1 MKGVNI
7 WLVGLDKVDG
17 VWVEHNCRDTAIRP
31 FPPPH
36 PDKCPAGYTTF
47 IDPVNPHSNIKLFPF
62 RIGKV
67 FPQCLF
73 CGTFKVHLLSSLC
86 HSGFGNIQRPS
97 FFQIWSTHIIQPYI
111 LYIHNICY
119 ESHPGSLAQYHS
131 LDIAWHFILRNR
143 RISAF
148 NMQESWFFKQDK
160 AISTN
165 TFIPI
170 YQKQS

>member
-1 MKGVNI
+1 MVDDDLFDQVEGVNI

-73 CGTFKVHLLSSLC
+73 CGTLKYTCWALYAIVVSEIYSNPLFSDLKY
-86 HSGFGNIQRPS
+86 
-97 FFQIWSTHIIQPYI
+97 THYTAIYII
-111 LYIHNICY
+111 
-119 ESHPGSLAQYHS
+119 
-131 LDIAWHFILRNR
+131 F
-143 RISAF
+143 
-148 NMQESWFFKQDK
+148 
-160 AISTN
+160 T
-165 TFIPI
+165 
-170 YQKQS
+170 